1 MVDLNRDGCGR
12 YEVHRKRKL
21 WQGLSCYAAPIDRR
35 KMAFGHCGVLRY
47 RNGI

>member
-21 WQGLSCYAAPIDRR
+21 WQGLSCYAASFNGIEL
-35 KMAFGHCGVLRY
+35 AVRY
-47 RNGI
+47 RRIL